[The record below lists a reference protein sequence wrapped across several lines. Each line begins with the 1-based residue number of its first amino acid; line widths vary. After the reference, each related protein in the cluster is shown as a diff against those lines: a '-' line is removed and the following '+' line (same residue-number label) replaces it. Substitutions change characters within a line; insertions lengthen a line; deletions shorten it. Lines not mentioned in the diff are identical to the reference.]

1 MRPLRLQLEGLRS
14 YRARQEIDFRDKGL
28 VAIVGNTGAGK
39 SSILEAIVYA
49 LYNAST
55 WDERSVEALISD
67 GQAKME
73 VVFDFETGGRLW
85 RVSRATCR
93 GGQPPSRHKLVC
105 VSDNSVPVLT
115 QERAIKKEVSRIL
128 GLTYDG
134 FKSAILLPQGKFHH
148 LLTSK
153 DRTGILK
160 EVFRLDVQVDA
171 IRNGV
176 DQAVE
181 RIVKQLDGAAAA
193 RSGLLPNPAATA
205 REAEKKRTVAEA
217 SLAAA
222 DHVAALHD
230 EAKAAARNAAGQSE
244 TLKARQTRLAGAS
257 QNDAATLSGLLAV
270 QRELE
275 IRRKQ
280 LEEQQADAAVE
291 VETLAASLQAADDQE
306 VGLSALSV
314 AESVLSRLRTD
325 LPDVA
330 AETQRLRME
339 EEAIETDVVTIR
351 AAAGHSDELCAALAA
366 SEAKLQGANA
376 AVDEAIAS
384 HNEIK
389 VRLVDARR
397 ARNEAADAERNVIE
411 ARERLV
417 AIATT
422 LTLRYKEAA
431 PDGEQAGGVRPPQSP
446 SLPATDLGGIEV
458 AIRNGRK
465 RLQDRWDA
473 VEAQAAA
480 LAVEVDAAESDGNGL
495 LVLSSAENVL
505 ARLVGDLPAIIADRQ
520 RLADEE
526 SAIQADV
533 AALGAAGATSAEL
546 AAAVVASEAATREA
560 GAAVEAA
567 VRAYHEAT
575 VLLAEARRAEAED
588 AAAHEQMAEARRQL
602 SGLQNDVQARANA
615 YQLALECLREA
626 QAEYDTARRVHAAA
640 DAAAGLRGGE
650 ACPICTRTL
659 PDDFMPPPGDDGH
672 TKGRLDEAQNV
683 LTSTQRLLVQVETS
697 VEAARSTLQERESAA
712 QVRRKAAFAAADA
725 LRARLRDAEP
735 NLEQTDASILTPL
748 ALDEQRARA
757 AQQNIQ
763 IERDQA
769 CARQQEHEAVL
780 TTRRNSLEERRTRY
794 LETSEA
800 LAQRVRQVQRERESL
815 PLAYRPSDV
824 ATEDDVERALGQL
837 RSRAKTLQALAERHE
852 DAIRAMDEVG
862 RALAGVAGLE
872 AQVEAGRIA
881 VRDGDLAA
889 DVRRK
894 EVVTASHRLGT
905 LLPNVEFSAT
915 DAINLAPLVE
925 TGKALRVAQGLAQ
938 SDRDAALS
946 EQLEHEGRLA
956 AARESLEER
965 RRRYADAS
973 EILARRSRS
982 IEEERCSLPDA
993 CRPPLGAEAALLDA
1007 ALQSVRGRLDGL
1019 REAQERLRQ
1028 ATSARDEAG
1037 CSLAELAK
1045 EELRLVTAPDQAIW
1059 PQMLILA
1066 DRASEV
1072 GGTIG
1077 LLPPPAPAGSTALTD
1092 RAEWAISLENCVRR
1106 QLVELQERTAKADAE
1121 AIRHDAGA
1129 DRACAESGFSSRDD
1143 LENAVRRLGAEV
1155 VAARRDEERA
1165 LGQVGLARALDE
1177 RIRPATDLRDA
1188 LMTLGRLLNDGKF
1201 VRFVVERRQ
1210 QALLAVSSVILK
1222 SMTRSRYGFAA
1233 DFRVVDMLTNQ
1244 ARPAETLSGGETF
1257 LASLALALG
1266 LVELAGRGGGRVDS
1280 LILDEGFASLDSAA
1294 LTCALDELE
1303 RRAGTGKLVA
1313 LVSHLGAV
1321 ADAAPAVLYIL
1332 QKDGCSIPRWRDAAE
1347 DDSELDDVD
1356 ARLHRA

>member
-1 MRPLRLQLEGLRS
+1 VRPLRLQLEGLRS
-14 YRARQEIDFRDKGL
+14 YRERQEIDFRDKGL

-105 VSDNSVPVLT
+105 LGDNSVPVLT

-153 DRTGILK
+153 DRTAILK

-176 DQAVE
+176 DEAVE
-181 RIVKQLDGAAAA
+181 RIVKQLDGAATA
-193 RSGLLPNPAATA
+193 RSSLLPNPAATA

-217 SLAAA
+217 SLAAV
-222 DHVAALHD
+222 HRVAAIHD
-230 EAKAAARNAAGQSE
+230 EAKVAARTAAGQSE
-244 TLKARQTRLAGAS
+244 VMKARHTRLAGAF
-257 QNDAATLSGLLAV
+257 QNDAETLSGLLAV

-291 VETLAASLQAADDQE
+291 METLAASLQAADDKGL
-306 VGLSALSV
+306 GLSALSV
-314 AESVLSRLRTD
+314 ADSVLGRLRTD
-325 LPDVA
+325 LSDVA
-330 AETQRLRME
+330 AETQRVRIE
-339 EEAIETDVVTIR
+339 EQAIEAEVVTIQT
-351 AAAGHSDELCAALAA
+351 AVGHSDELCAALAA
-366 SEAKLQGANA
+366 SEAKLQGATA

-389 VRLVDARR
+389 ARLADARR

-411 ARERLV
+411 VRERLL

-431 PDGEQAGGVRPPQSP
+431 PDGEQAGVVRPPQSP
-446 SLPATDLGGIEV
+446 SRVPETDLGGIEE
-458 AIRNGRK
+458 AIRDGRK
-465 RLQDRWDA
+465 RLQDRRDA
-473 VEAQAAA
+473 VEAQTAS
-480 LAVEVDAAESDGNGL
+480 LAVQVDAAESDGNGL
-495 LVLSSAENVL
+495 WVLSAAENVL
-505 ARLVGDLPAIIADRQ
+505 ARLVSDLPAIVADRQ
-520 RLADEE
+520 RLAEEE
-526 SAIQADV
+526 SAIQGDV
-533 AALGAAGATSAEL
+533 VALGAAGATSTEL
-546 AAAVVASEAATREA
+546 AAAVVASEVATREA

-588 AAAHEQMAEARRQL
+588 AAAHEQMAEARKQL

-615 YQLALECLREA
+615 YQLALKCLHEA

-640 DAAAGLRGGE
+640 DVAAGLRGGE

-659 PDDFMPPPGDDGH
+659 PDDFIPPPGDDGH
-672 TKGRLDEAQNV
+672 TKGRLEEAQNV

-697 VEAARSTLQERESAA
+697 VEAARTTLQERESAA
-712 QVRRKAAFAAADA
+712 QVRRKAAFAAAEA
-725 LRARLRDAEP
+725 LRAHLRNAE
-735 NLEQTDASILTPL
+735 LAETDASILTPL
-748 ALDEQRARA
+748 ALGEQRARA

-769 CARQQEHEAVL
+769 CARQQEYEAVL
-780 TTRRNSLEERRTRY
+780 TTRRNSLAERRTRF
-794 LETSEA
+794 LETSDA
-800 LAQRVRQVQRERESL
+800 LAQRMRQVQRERESL
-815 PLAYRPSDV
+815 PPAYRPSDI
-824 ATEDDVERALGQL
+824 ATEDDVQQTLGRL
-837 RSRAKTLQALAERHE
+837 RSRAKELQALAERHE
-852 DAIRAMDEVG
+852 DAIKARDEIE
-862 RALAGVAGLE
+862 RALAGLAGTE

-881 VRDGDLAA
+881 VQDADLAA
-889 DVRRK
+889 EFRRK
-894 EVVTASHRLGT
+894 EWVIASDRLRL
-905 LLPNVEFSAT
+905 LLPNVDFSAT

-925 TGKALRVAQGLAQ
+925 AGKALRVAQGLAQ
-938 SDRDAALS
+938 TDRDAALS
-946 EQLEHEGRLA
+946 EYLEHEARLT
-956 AARESLEER
+956 AARENLEER
-965 RRRYADAS
+965 RRRYAAAS
-973 EILARRSRS
+973 ETLAQRSRS

-993 CRPPLGAEAALLDA
+993 FRPPLGAAPELLNA
-1007 ALQSVRGRLDGL
+1007 VLQSVRGRLEGL
-1019 REAQERLRQ
+1019 KEAQERLRQ
-1028 ATSARDEAG
+1028 ATSARDGAG
-1037 CSLAELAK
+1037 RRLAQLAK
-1045 EELRLVTAPDQAIW
+1045 EELNLVTVPDQAIW

-1077 LLPPPAPAGSTALTD
+1077 LPPPPAPAGSTALTD
-1092 RAEWAISLENCVRR
+1092 RAEWAINLENCVRL
-1106 QLVELQERTAKADAE
+1106 QLIELKLRTIEADAE
-1121 AIRHDAGA
+1121 AIRHDARA
-1129 DRACAESGFSSRDD
+1129 DRACADNGYGSRDD
-1143 LENAVRRLGAEV
+1143 LENAQRRLGAEV
-1155 VAARRDEERA
+1155 IAARAEEVRA

-1177 RIRPATDLRDA
+1177 RIGPATDLRDA
-1188 LMTLGRLLNDGKF
+1188 LMALGRLLNDGKF
-1201 VRFVVERRQ
+1201 VKFVVERRQ

-1222 SMTRSRYGFAA
+1222 SMTQNRYGFAA

-1280 LILDEGFASLDSAA
+1280 LILDEGFASLDAAA

-1303 RRAGTGKLVA
+1303 RRAGTGKFVA

-1347 DDSELDDVD
+1347 DDSELDEVD